1 MKERIKRYLGILLAP
16 VFSLFEDEVERR
28 KKKRHEDN
36 MARLLATLQ
45 SCGCGVKINGELY
58 ISLRQAVSI
67 GNNVHIGDNAFFKT
81 EGGLTI
87 GDNTH
92 ISRNVTIYTVNHN
105 YEGQVLPYD
114 RDVILRPVSIGKNV
128 WIGMNVSIVPGV
140 SIGDGV
146 IVGVGSVITK
156 DVPAYTIVGGGPA
169 KKIAERNLQNY
180 QRLDEKKLFGGVDGK
195 LLSDQEKSDFL
206 PHADIKCDEIFFIL
220 TTGRSGSTSIAKALN
235 QHPDI
240 TCQHEP
246 RQQLIRLS
254 TEYAHGEKSREMVM
268 AELHDIFIKSATFA
282 PGFYGESDQ
291 KYFNLVPLLHELM
304 PHAKFIWLV
313 RDGRDVV
320 ASAFARGWFS
330 NSEYNRDEDN
340 YLLKIWKKYR
350 LNGAKCGIFSEQE
363 WGRFSVFERCCW
375 YWDYVNNTI
384 ESALSLIP
392 QNQKLRISLNEL
404 PGKYADIQR
413 FLGIDDVVS
422 IANIVANQAKMGDT
436 PVTENQWSEE
446 QKNIFNDRCGAG
458 MARWFQKHHAKKTR

>member
-1 MKERIKRYLGILLAP
+1 MKKKIKAYLGILLAP
-16 VFSLFEDEVERR
+16 VFSLFEDELERR
-28 KKKRHEDN
+28 KSQRHEQN
-36 MARLLATLQ
+36 IAGLLSTLQ
-45 SCGCGVKINGELY
+45 SCGRGVTINGEIY
-58 ISLRQAVSI
+58 ISSRQAVSI

-92 ISRNVTIYTVNHN
+92 ISRNVTIYTTNHN
-105 YEGQVLPYD
+105 YDGQALPYD
-114 RDVILRPVSIGKNV
+114 GDVVFRPVSIGKNV

-140 SIGDGV
+140 RIGDGA
-146 IVGVGSVITK
+146 IVGLGSVVVK
-156 DVPAYTIVGGGPA
+156 DVPPYTIVGGVPA

-180 QRLDEKKLFGGVDGK
+180 RKLDENKSFGGVDGK
-195 LLSDQEKSDFL
+195 LLNDQEKSDFL
-206 PHADIKCDEIFFIL
+206 PHADTKCHEMFFIL

-235 QHPDI
+235 QHQDI
-240 TCQHEP
+240 TCHHEP

-313 RDGRDVV
+313 RDGRNVV

-330 NSEYNRDEDN
+330 NNEYSQDEDD

-350 LNGAKCGIFSEQE
+350 LDGAKCGFFSEQE
-363 WGRFSVFERCCW
+363 WGRLSAFERCCW
-375 YWDYVNNTI
+375 YWHYVNSTI
-384 ESALSLIP
+384 ESSLSSIS
-392 QNQKLRISLNEL
+392 QDQKLKISLHEL
-404 PGKYADIQR
+404 PEKYGDVQK
-413 FLGIDDVVS
+413 FLGVSDVS
-422 IANIVANQAKMGDT
+422 AMTNIVANRAKTGDS
-436 PVTENQWSEE
+436 PVSESRWSEE
-446 QKNIFNDRCGAG
+446 QKSIFNEHCGVG
-458 MARWFQKHHAKKTR
+458 MSRWL